1 MCCFDTQKSNFCPNM
16 VVAQQKATKRNKRQ
30 QKTTKTTKNNK
41 LKNNK
46 KHQSKKVLRTA
57 ASGGACG
64 GPFDRGKLRLRR
76 TPIAA
81 NSVRIHFDRANF
93 DGANFDRAQRHSF
106 IELPRTQTRH
116 MRAAVMSKTFS
127 NLNSKKYFLCNQM
140 AKKNIKKHC
149 FNMVFC
155 LFFTR

>member
-1 MCCFDTQKSNFCPNM
+1 MFIG
-16 VVAQQKATKRNKRQ
+16 QQKAKKCNKKQ
-30 QKTTKTTKNNK
+30 QNATKNNK
-41 LKNNK
+41 NNK
-46 KHQSKKVLRTA
+46 KQQVKKQQKHQSKKVLRTA